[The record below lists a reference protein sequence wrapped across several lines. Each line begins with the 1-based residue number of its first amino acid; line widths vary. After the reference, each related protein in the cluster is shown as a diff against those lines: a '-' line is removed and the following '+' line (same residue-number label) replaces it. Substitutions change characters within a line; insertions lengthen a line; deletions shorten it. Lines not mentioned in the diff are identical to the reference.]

1 MNRREL
7 DYDLLPLLPPWYA
20 EVLDYQ
26 QICHTEEQQ
35 FAALANEI
43 TAVAQNFF
51 FQTMDES
58 AVTQWEQIFGILAN
72 PQTDTLEF
80 RQARLLNRM
89 SSRPPYTIWF
99 LKQKLDEL
107 IGPNQWTV
115 TMDYPNYTLYI
126 ESAAENQAYAT
137 EVEFTINKIK
147 PAHIVY
153 INKPYVNTGILLSE
167 TISLTQRVY
176 NYRLGSWG
184 LGVYPFASQN
194 TSSYN
199 YRLGEWRLGGYPF
212 ITQDPMEVIKTAT
225 VPSIQPTLLEGVANF
240 VSGDIASA
248 LINGSIA
255 INDIAKSVSGSTLQ
269 VTYTVPQ
276 DAATSITSMALLDAL
291 GNILTQSNVYVP
303 VTGATV
309 LTHTIPVAEGVTNNE

>member
-1 MNRREL
+1 MNRLEL

-99 LKQKLDEL
+99 LRQKLDEL

-137 EVEFTINKIK
+137 EVAFTINKIK

-194 TSSYN
+194 
-199 YRLGEWRLGGYPF
+199 
-212 ITQDPMEVIKTAT
+212 PMEVIKTAT
-225 VPSIQPTLLEGVANF
+225 TPSIQPTLLEGVANF
-240 VSGDIASA
+240 VSGDVASA
-248 LINGSIA
+248 QINGSVVISE
-255 INDIAKSVSGSTLQ
+255 ISKSVSGFTLT

-276 DAATSITSMALLDAL
+276 DVAEAITSIALLDSS

-303 VTGATV
+303 VIGATV
-309 LTHTIPVAEGVTNNE
+309 LTHTIPVAEGVTNNG

>member
-1 MNRREL
+1 MNRLEL
-7 DYDLLPLLPPWYA
+7 DYDLLALLPQWYS

-26 QICHTEEQQ
+26 QICQTEEQQ

-72 PQTDTLEF
+72 PQTETLEF

-99 LKQKLDEL
+99 LRQKLDEL
-107 IGPNQWTV
+107 IGPGQWEV
-115 TMDYPNYTLYI
+115 NMDYPNYTLYI
-126 ESAAENQAYAT
+126 ESAAKNQSYAT
-137 EVEFTINKIK
+137 EVAFTINKIK

-176 NYRLGSWG
+176 NYQLGGWG
-184 LGVYPFASQN
+184 LGVYPFATEN
-194 TSSYN
+194 
-199 YRLGEWRLGGYPF
+199 
-212 ITQDPMEVIKTAT
+212 PMGVIKTANT
-225 VPSIQPTLLEGVANF
+225 PSIQPALLEGVANF
-240 VSGDIASA
+240 VSSDIASA
-248 LINGSIA
+248 QINGSVPISE
-255 INDIAKSVSGSTLQ
+255 ISKSVSGSTLT

-276 DAATSITSMALLDAL
+276 GAAESITSMALLDAS
-291 GNILTQSNVYVP
+291 GNVLTQSEVYVP
-303 VTGATV
+303 ITGATV
-309 LTHTIPVAEGVTNNE
+309 LTHTIPVAEGVIANG

>member
-1 MNRREL
+1 MNRLEL

-26 QICHTEEQQ
+26 QICQTEEQQ

-107 IGPNQWTV
+107 IGPGQWTV
-115 TMDYPNYTLYI
+115 HVDYPNYTLYI
-126 ESAAENQAYAT
+126 ESAAKNQAYAV
-137 EVEFTINKIK
+137 EVAFTVNKIK

-153 INKPYVNTGILLSE
+153 INKPYVQTGILLSE
-167 TISLTQRVY
+167 TISLAQRVY
-176 NYRLGSWG
+176 NYKLGGWG
-184 LGVYPFASQN
+184 LGLLPFA
-194 TSSYN
+194 T
-199 YRLGEWRLGGYPF
+199 E
-212 ITQDPMEVIKTAT
+212 TPMGVIKTAT
-225 VPSIQPTLLEGVANF
+225 TPSIQPTLLEGVANF
-240 VSGDIASA
+240 VSGDVASA
-248 LINGSIA
+248 QVNGSIA
-255 INDIAKSVSGSTLQ
+255 ISEISKSVSGSTLT
-269 VTYTVPQ
+269 VTYTVHQ
-276 DAATSITSMALLDAL
+276 DAVESITSLALLDSS

-309 LTHTIPVAEGVTNNE
+309 LTHTIPVAEGVTNNG